1 MLTMVIDLWKG
12 FSAVDGDKLV
22 LYAIKLLMGW

>member
-1 MLTMVIDLWKG
+1 MLTMVSDLWKG
-12 FSAVDGDKLV
+12 FSAVEGDKLV